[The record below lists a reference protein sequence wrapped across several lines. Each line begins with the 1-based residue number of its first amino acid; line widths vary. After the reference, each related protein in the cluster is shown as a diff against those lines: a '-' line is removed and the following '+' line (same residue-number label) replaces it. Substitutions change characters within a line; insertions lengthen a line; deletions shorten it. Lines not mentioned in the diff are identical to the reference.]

1 MDRRGTTLA
10 GRYGLL
16 SPLGKGGQAEV
27 WLARHHAL
35 DRLVAVKI
43 LLASDSPSPERGG
56 RFEREAKA
64 CAQLQSP
71 HIVQVFDFGV
81 DGEDP
86 FLVMELLQG
95 RDLGRIHG
103 DKPRWTPA
111 EIAPWIEQIAR
122 GLTVAH
128 GAGIVHRDIKPG
140 NLFVAEVGREH
151 VLKILDFGIARSA
164 EADIEQFTRPGL
176 TLGSPSYM
184 SPEQLMG
191 APIDGRTDLWS
202 VAVVAYAF
210 VTGRLPFTAAGASAS
225 EIADNVLRGRFAKP
239 SEIVPSLS
247 AATDAFF
254 ERALAFKPQAR
265 FQTAAEFAQA
275 FTRLVTSGP
284 AVDVEMTQVDVD
296 PLGGEAASESTWV
309 PPAHSLP
316 AEDATVTNLFAPHLL
331 NAPPTLQTRLLPVQA
346 AELVAPPPSQPRLQ
360 VAPPPNSSVA
370 PRLHPAPPSQPAYTP
385 RAHQPGRTT
394 DRMYVPAA
402 VAITPSVRPA
412 PRLKPVAFGAAAVGA
427 SIAIWGVISLGE
439 SSAQSAPE
447 ASPAPREL
455 PSARQQPSAPASSPL
470 VQAPTLVSHTVSAA
484 PTAAPSA
491 PLPKRAASTVT
502 TPKFGGRQGKMNPTI
517 YDGSGNGSR

>member
-43 LLASDSPSPERGG
+43 LLATDSPSRERGG

-103 DKPRWTPA
+103 DKPHWSPT
-111 EIAPWIEQIAR
+111 EIALWIEQIGR

-128 GAGIVHRDIKPG
+128 NAGIVHRDIKPG
-140 NLFVAEVGREH
+140 NLFVAEIGHER

-164 EADIEQFTRPGL
+164 EADVEQFTRPGL

-191 APIDGRTDLWS
+191 GAVDGRTDLWS

-210 VTGRLPFTAAGASAS
+210 VTGRLPFTVANASAS
-225 EIADNVLRGRFAKP
+225 EIAEKVLRGRFPTP
-239 SEIVPSLS
+239 SGLVRSLS
-247 AATDAFF
+247 SAVDSFF
-254 ERALAFKPQAR
+254 ERALAFKPQNR
-265 FQTAAEFAQA
+265 FQTPAEFARA
-275 FTRLVTSGP
+275 FTSLANSEP
-284 AVDVEMTQVDVD
+284 PVDVELTQVDVD
-296 PLGGEAASESTWV
+296 PLGAPVASEPTWV
-309 PPAHSLP
+309 PPAQSLP
-316 AEDATVTNLFAPHLL
+316 AEEATVTHLFAPHLL
-331 NAPPTLQTRLLPVQA
+331 MSAPPTLQTRLLPVQA
-346 AELVAPPPSQPRLQ
+346 AEVVPAPPSQPRLD
-360 VAPPPNSSVA
+360 VAPVSSPPMSA
-370 PRLHPAPPSQPAYTP
+370 PALPPPSFSP
-385 RAHQPGRTT
+385 RAQQAGRGT
-394 DRMYVPAA
+394 DRMYVGPAA
-402 VAITPSVRPA
+402 VDKPPVARPA

-447 ASPAPREL
+447 SSPTAREL
-455 PSARQQPSAPASSPL
+455 PSARPQPSVALSPPPAQPPSL
-470 VQAPTLVSHTVSAA
+470 ASHTVSA
-484 PTAAPSA
+484 TATVVASVPVI
-491 PLPKRAASTVT
+491 KRTASTVT
-502 TPKFGGRQGKMNPTI
+502 PPKITGRQGKMNPTI

>member
-43 LLASDSPSPERGG
+43 LLATDSPSPERGG

-103 DKPRWTPA
+103 DKPHWSPA
-111 EIAPWIEQIAR
+111 EIAPWIEQIGR

-128 GAGIVHRDIKPG
+128 NAGIVHRDIKPG
-140 NLFVAEVGREH
+140 NLFIAELGQER

-164 EADIEQFTRPGL
+164 EADVEQFTRPGL

-191 APIDGRTDLWS
+191 AAVDGRTDLWS

-210 VTGRLPFTAAGASAS
+210 VTGRLPFTTPGASAS
-225 EIADNVLRGRFAKP
+225 EIAEKVLRGRFPKP
-239 SEIVPSLS
+239 SELVPALS
-247 AATDAFF
+247 ATVDSFF
-254 ERALAFKPQAR
+254 ERALSFKPQNR
-265 FQTAAEFAQA
+265 FQTAAEFAHA
-275 FTRLVTSGP
+275 FTSLAHGDP
-284 AVDVEMTQVDVD
+284 AVDVELTQVDVD
-296 PLGGEAASESTWV
+296 PLGAPVLSEPTWV
-309 PPAHSLP
+309 PSAQSLP
-316 AEDATVTNLFAPHLL
+316 AEDATVTHLFAPHLL
-331 NAPPTLQTRLLPVQA
+331 MSAPPTLQTRLLPVQTAEAVA
-346 AELVAPPPSQPRLQ
+346 APPSQPRLE
-360 VAPPPNSSVA
+360 VAPVSSPPVSVPAPPP
-370 PRLHPAPPSQPAYTP
+370 PPPPSYTP
-385 RAHQPGRTT
+385 RAQQPGRTT

-402 VAITPSVRPA
+402 VVSTPVPPPA

-427 SIAIWGVISLGE
+427 AIAIWGVISLGE

-447 ASPAPREL
+447 SSPTAREL
-455 PSARQQPSAPASSPL
+455 PSARPQPS
-470 VQAPTLVSHTVSAA
+470 PTLSAPPAQPPSLASHTVSA
-484 PTAAPSA
+484 TATAVASTPVI
-491 PLPKRAASTVT
+491 KRTASTVT
-502 TPKFGGRQGKMNPTI
+502 PPKVTGPQGKMNPTI